1 MADFNTI
8 SIEDSTYTNTIDD
21 QGYVIGYRNG
31 VFNRWKITD
40 LQGADGTNG
49 NQIYVLTSDPD
60 DVLGNNGDTCINV
73 TNGNV
78 YKKANYVWGTAI
90 GNIKG
95 ADGTDGTS
103 TGTPDY
109 IVQNGGII

>member
-1 MADFNTI
+1 MP
-8 SIEDSTYTNTIDD
+8 
-21 QGYVIGYRNG
+21 
-31 VFNRWKITD
+31 KITD
-40 LQGADGTNG
+40 AYYESSTDGTGYIIGYQNGIFCRWPVSVLQGTDGSTITTGTAVPNDG
-49 NQIYVLTSDPD
+49 D
-60 DVLGNNGDTCINV
+60 GNNGDVYINK
-73 TNGNV
+73 TTWDI
-78 YKKANYVWGTAI
+78 YQKALGTWGTAI